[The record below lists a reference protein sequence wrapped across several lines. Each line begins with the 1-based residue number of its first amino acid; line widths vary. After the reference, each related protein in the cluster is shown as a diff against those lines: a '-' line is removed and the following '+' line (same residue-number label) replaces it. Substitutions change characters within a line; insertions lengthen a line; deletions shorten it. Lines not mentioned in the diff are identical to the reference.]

1 TTLLILLCLNSIV
14 LFMRSVRLFVVMG
27 LACGPSEGCGIRPP
41 SIKLTNLTIYLLLI
55 LIVFEVPKPNQFVL
69 ILFNTVV
76 PLYSHTVG
84 SPETCDCKEGVT
96 VEGDPYTIPGYMQC
110 LYKGLY

>member
-1 TTLLILLCLNSIV
+1 
-14 LFMRSVRLFVVMG
+14 MRVG
-27 LACGPSEGCGIRPP
+27 D
-41 SIKLTNLTIYLLLI
+41 TH
-55 LIVFEVPKPNQFVL
+55 
-69 ILFNTVV
+69 TVV

-96 VEGDPYTIPGYMQC
+96 VEEDPYTIPGYMQFIVKC